1 MPRVARAPAI
11 PPPPPLPALSLV
23 LTGQV
28 YLVSVKKGRLL
39 TKSAIFDSSLGK
51 KGETTNTQTSVGKQ
65 NGLVLFTEIFLNYRP
80 SGIWGSYVD
89 SPHLKPPTIH
99 ARGRFP
105 GRSLLPTGDRPR
117 QRPFSR
123 LVNVWSGTGWCKA
136 TCHPRLGGACE
147 ATGLVRIA
155 QAGVAGAAP
164 PATPRGPAPPP
175 LNGQERRLRLGRAA
189 GNSTQKVLLPGR
201 PLPVPAKDQNRCIC
215 NCLILRHIPE
225 SRFPKYR
232 NRLYGM
238 SLYSVCLI
246 STMWKASMISPILMS
261 LKFSM
266 PRPHSMPAWTSFTW
280 SLPRWSEDISPV

>member
-28 YLVSVKKGRLL
+28 YLVSVKKGRLR
-39 TKSAIFDSSLGK
+39 TKTGIFDSSLGK

-123 LVNVWSGTGWCKA
+123 TVTPSNWGPSTPAAFFPDGHPFQPGTVHARGRFPGWSTFGAG
-136 TCHPRLGGACE
+136 RGGA
-147 ATGLVRIA
+147 RRH
-155 QAGVAGAAP
+155 
-164 PATPRGPAPPP
+164 ATPG
-175 LNGQERRLRLGRAA
+175 
-189 GNSTQKVLLPGR
+189 
-201 PLPVPAKDQNRCIC
+201 
-215 NCLILRHIPE
+215 
-225 SRFPKYR
+225 
-232 NRLYGM
+232 
-238 SLYSVCLI
+238 
-246 STMWKASMISPILMS
+246 
-261 LKFSM
+261 
-266 PRPHSMPAWTSFTW
+266 
-280 SLPRWSEDISPV
+280 

>member
-51 KGETTNTQTSVGKQ
+51 KGETTNTQTSVGKHFGPVMFTGLRFFYVGKQ
-65 NGLVLFTEIFLNYRP
+65 KGLVLFTEIFLNYRP

-147 ATGLVRIA
+147 AIGLVRIA

-164 PATPRGPAPPP
+164 SRDAKRAGTTAAQRPGAAATARPGCGE
-175 LNGQERRLRLGRAA
+175 LN
-189 GNSTQKVLLPGR
+189 
-201 PLPVPAKDQNRCIC
+201 
-215 NCLILRHIPE
+215 
-225 SRFPKYR
+225 PK
-232 NRLYGM
+232 G
-238 SLYSVCLI
+238 
-246 STMWKASMISPILMS
+246 SP
-261 LKFSM
+261 
-266 PRPHSMPAWTSFTW
+266 PRPAVTGASQGSK
-280 SLPRWSEDISPV
+280 

>member
-11 PPPPPLPALSLV
+11 PPPPPLPVLSLV

-28 YLVSVKKGRLL
+28 YLVSV
-39 TKSAIFDSSLGK
+39 K

-147 ATGLVRIA
+147 AIGLVRIA

-164 PATPRGPAPPP
+164 SRDVKKGVPAYDAK
-175 LNGQERRLRLGRAA
+175 EAA
-189 GNSTQKVLLPGR
+189 PGR
-201 PLPVPAKDQNRCIC
+201 RENRHHRRSTARSGDYGSAGMRGTQPKRFSSPAGRC
-215 NCLILRHIPE
+215 R
-225 SRFPKYR
+225 
-232 NRLYGM
+232 
-238 SLYSVCLI
+238 
-246 STMWKASMISPILMS
+246 
-261 LKFSM
+261 
-266 PRPHSMPAWTSFTW
+266 
-280 SLPRWSEDISPV
+280 